1 MSPEKPK
8 TKPKIKINAPYDG
21 QLIKELQTTSWEEA
35 DAILDKMSALF
46 KDRSKWLPKF
56 ERIAIL
62 EKFGKLLAERAD
74 ELALQSAQEGG
85 KPLNDSIIEINRAV
99 NGVSIAIRELAQ
111 LKGTEIPME
120 LTASSQ
126 NHMAYTMIEPAGV
139 VVALSA
145 FNHPMNLIIHQ
156 AIPAVAV
163 GCPVL
168 IKPASATPL
177 SCFSIVELLYKA
189 GLPEGWC
196 KAIICTNEVSAKLAS
211 DNRISFVT
219 FIGSASVGWRI
230 RANLA
235 PGVRCALEHGGAA
248 PIIIEPDADIDSI
261 LPGIVKG
268 GYYHAG
274 QVCVSVQRAFVHKLI
289 MAEVKEKLIPMVAAL
304 KVGDPKD
311 AATEV
316 GPLIHNK
323 EVDRVEEWVKEAAY
337 AGAELATGGSKISAS
352 CFEPTLLINPPLEA
366 KVSRQEIFG
375 PVLCLY
381 EYEDYRQAV
390 RMANSVP
397 FTFQASVFTKNIDV
411 ALDCVKRLKG
421 TAVMVNEH
429 TAFRVDWM
437 PFGGAEMSGLGMG
450 GIGYSMRDMCSEK
463 LMVIKSN
470 AV

>member
-1 MSPEKPK
+1 MSPKN
-8 TKPKIKINAPYDG
+8 PKIKINAPYDG
-21 QLIKELQTTSWEEA
+21 QFISELQTTSWEEA
-35 DAILDKMSALF
+35 SSILDGMADLF
-46 KDRSKWLPKF
+46 KDRARRLPKF

-62 EKFGKLLAERAD
+62 EGFGKLLAAQAD
-74 ELALQSAQEGG
+74 ELALQSAHEGG
-85 KPLNDSIIEINRAV
+85 KPLADSIIEINRAV
-99 NGVSIAIRELAQ
+99 NGVDIAIRELAQ
-111 LKGTEIPME
+111 LKGAEVPME
-120 LTASSQ
+120 LTESSK
-126 NHMAYTMIEPAGV
+126 NHMAYTMIEPAGI

-156 AIPAVAV
+156 VIPAVAV

-177 SCFSIVELLYKA
+177 SCFSIIELLYEA
-189 GLPEGWC
+189 GLSKDWC
-196 KAIICTNEVSAKLAS
+196 RAIVCSNEVASKLAS
-211 DNRISFVT
+211 DGRISFVT
-219 FIGSASVGWRI
+219 FIGSAKVGWRI

-248 PIIIEPDADIDSI
+248 PIIIEPDADIDAI

-274 QVCVSVQRAFVHKLI
+274 QVCVSVQRAFVHRDI
-289 MAEVKEKLIPMVAAL
+289 ISEVKEKMLPMITAL
-304 KVGDPKD
+304 RVGDPKE

-323 EVDRVEEWVKEAAY
+323 EVDRVEQWVAEAVD
-337 AGAELATGGSKISAS
+337 AGAELATGGSRTSAS
-352 CFEPTLLINPPLEA
+352 CFEPTLLINPPLDA
-366 KVSRQEIFG
+366 KVSTEEIFG
-375 PVLCLY
+375 PVVCLY
-381 EYEDYRQAV
+381 EYAHYLDAV
-390 RMANSVP
+390 EMANNVP
-397 FTFQASVFTKNIDV
+397 FSFQASVYTKNMDT

-437 PFGGAEMSGLGMG
+437 PFGGAELSGLGMG
-450 GIGYSMRDMCSEK
+450 GIGYSMRDMCHEK
-463 LMVIKSN
+463 LMVIKSG